1 MSNNDMYRAAVEENE
16 PDYVAFRNICKAND
30 IQIPSE
36 EEIIDNPIGSLN
48 PSSVMLRMAK
58 KENELMNKIVAL
70 IKDLNWT
77 GSCRN
82 AITPRNIKVIKKLY
96 ANNKDINV
104 EKKMLLNCKG
114 ASFYEAKVLPV
125 KNDAE
130 LYDILSAEISK

>member
-1 MSNNDMYRAAVEENE
+1 
-16 PDYVAFRNICKAND
+16 
-30 IQIPSE
+30 
-36 EEIIDNPIGSLN
+36 
-48 PSSVMLRMAK
+48 
-58 KENELMNKIVAL
+58 MNKIVAL

-96 ANNKDINV
+96 ANNKDINF